1 MIVMADEKLFGKC
14 PMCGKISSLDATI
27 KKLCDTC
34 KTRYAPP
41 TSWYEEDHSDLFSEE
56 NEMS

>member
-1 MIVMADEKLFGKC
+1 MTMIGKC
-14 PMCGKISSLDATI
+14 FMCEKMTI
-27 KKLCDTC
+27 INQLCDTC

-41 TSWYEEDHSDLFSEE
+41 ASWYEEDHSDLFSEE